1 MRVTDTV
8 TGQRFNPD
16 EAYQRFFD
24 GFYNLGKP
32 SEIFQGTMVLSS
44 PQGKRVKTRRRTG
57 SPGGSPPGEPHGDS
71 AGRKLARDH
80 ERE

>member
-44 PQGKRVKTRRRTG
+44 PQGKRVKTPRRTG
-57 SPGGSPPGEPHGDS
+57 IP
-71 AGRKLARDH
+71 RRVTAR
-80 ERE
+80 RAPRGLSRA

>member
-8 TGQRFNPD
+8 TGQRLTVD

-32 SEIFQGTMVLSS
+32 SDSFQGTMVLGS
-44 PQGKRVKTRRRTG
+44 PQGKRVKVRRRTG
-57 SPGGSPPGEPHGDS
+57 THRRVTARRAHRDSGS
-71 AGRKLARDH
+71 RK
-80 ERE
+80 